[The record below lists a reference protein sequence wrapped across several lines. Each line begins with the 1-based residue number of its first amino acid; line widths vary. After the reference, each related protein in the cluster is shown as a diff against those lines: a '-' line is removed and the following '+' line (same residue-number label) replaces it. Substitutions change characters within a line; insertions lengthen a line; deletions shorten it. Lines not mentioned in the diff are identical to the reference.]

1 MNGESFV
8 VRIYRREK
16 KRALARRG
24 RDRVLLEGTVET
36 AEGNRRGSFHGIDEL
51 WDLLERAQAGQ
62 AKRRKRNPDET
73 PHE

>member
-24 RDRVLLEGTVET
+24 RVQLEGVVET
-36 AEGNRRGSFHGIDEL
+36 AEGGRRGSFHNVDEL
-51 WDLLERAQAGQ
+51 WGLLERAQEDQ

-73 PHE
+73 SHD